1 MDILIGKHG
10 NQPFKL
16 TEPSIS
22 REHAL
27 FHKDDVTGRM
37 TLRDKNST
45 NGTWIMAND
54 GRFKRLVGEA
64 PVGPNT
70 IVRLGA
76 KHTFMIKEL
85 RAGGDGHGGY
95 DAGGKKS
102 VAVDIS
108 HLRAV
113 YEKYQ
118 QDKMSLEAKTSNIM
132 MWRMTSLSL
141 GSIFAILLT
150 MLVPKDFAGDT
161 TVSSI
166 IKIAGSVV
174 AIGLS
179 WLIVDIK
186 NKNLI
191 RRKDENERNFRK
203 KYCCPKCGYHFG
215 TKLYEN
221 ILAEGK
227 CPNSNCRCKFTG
239 K

>member
-27 FHKDDVTGRM
+27 FHKDEVTGMM

-85 RAGGDGHGGY
+85 LAGGDGHGGY

>member
-27 FHKDDVTGRM
+27 FHKDEVTGRM
-37 TLRDKNST
+37 TLRDNNST

-85 RAGGDGHGGY
+85 LAGGDGHGGY

>member
-27 FHKDDVTGRM
+27 FHKDEVTGRM
-37 TLRDKNST
+37 TLRDNNST

-85 RAGGDGHGGY
+85 LAGGDGHGGY

-108 HLRAV
+108 NLRAV

>member
-27 FHKDDVTGRM
+27 FHKDEVTGRM

-85 RAGGDGHGGY
+85 LAGGHGGY

>member
-27 FHKDDVTGRM
+27 FHKDEVTGRM

-85 RAGGDGHGGY
+85 LAGGDGHGGY

-166 IKIAGSVV
+166 IKIGGSVV

>member
-27 FHKDDVTGRM
+27 FHKDEVTGRM

-85 RAGGDGHGGY
+85 LAGGDGHGGY

-108 HLRAV
+108 NLRAV

>member
-27 FHKDDVTGRM
+27 FHKDEVTGRM
-37 TLRDKNST
+37 TLRDNNST

-85 RAGGDGHGGY
+85 LAGGDGHGGY

-118 QDKMSLEAKTSNIM
+118 QDKMSLETKTSNIM

>member
-27 FHKDDVTGRM
+27 FHKDEVTGRM

-85 RAGGDGHGGY
+85 LAGGDGYGGY

>member
-27 FHKDDVTGRM
+27 FHKDEVTGRM

-85 RAGGDGHGGY
+85 LAGGDGPGGY

-108 HLRAV
+108 NLRAV

>member
-27 FHKDDVTGRM
+27 FHKDEVTGRM

-85 RAGGDGHGGY
+85 LAGGDSHGGY

-108 HLRAV
+108 NLRAV

>member
-37 TLRDKNST
+37 TLRDNNST

-85 RAGGDGHGGY
+85 LAGGDGHGGY

>member
-27 FHKDDVTGRM
+27 FHKDEVTGRM
-37 TLRDKNST
+37 TLRDNNST

-85 RAGGDGHGGY
+85 L
-95 DAGGKKS
+95 AGGKKS

-108 HLRAV
+108 NLRAV

>member
-27 FHKDDVTGRM
+27 FHKDEVTGRM

-85 RAGGDGHGGY
+85 LAGGDGHGGY

-102 VAVDIS
+102 VVVDIS

>member
-27 FHKDDVTGRM
+27 FHKDEVTGRM
-37 TLRDKNST
+37 TLRAKNST

-85 RAGGDGHGGY
+85 LAGGDGHGGY

>member
-27 FHKDDVTGRM
+27 FHKDEVTGRM
-37 TLRDKNST
+37 TLRDNNST

-64 PVGPNT
+64 HVGPNT

-85 RAGGDGHGGY
+85 LAGGDGHGGY